1 MFCKLILSYIWDD
14 MDFLNYILNIVKD
27 NIYLVSFDVISLYIN
42 IFYNLGVEVIDY
54 WINKNESI
62 L

>member
-1 MFCKLILSYIWDD
+1 MSYIWDD